1 MYISGSMYHT
11 RLNPDVE
18 GAGGG
23 GGGSWF
29 TRLVSSWRIGEWG
42 ASIRIISG
50 RTLT

>member
-23 GGGSWF
+23 GGAHGSQD
-29 TRLVSSWRIGEWG
+29 
-42 ASIRIISG
+42 
-50 RTLT
+50 